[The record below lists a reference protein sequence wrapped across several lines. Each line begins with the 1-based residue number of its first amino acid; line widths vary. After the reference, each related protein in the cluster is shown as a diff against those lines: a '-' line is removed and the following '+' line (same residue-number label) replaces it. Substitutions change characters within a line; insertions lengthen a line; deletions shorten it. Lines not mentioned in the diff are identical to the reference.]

1 MKNYRIKKLL
11 LLAILAT
18 SMQINAETKEVQ
30 IKIKDNNIE
39 SLPHRS
45 ANIYSTDIIG
55 EYNPTNMTLTLTTSE
70 SFNNVEIIIY
80 KNNTIINSYKIDNI
94 ERYIELNL
102 KDSTPCGNYSITIN
116 TNNDFYYGHWLF

>member
-116 TNNDFYYGHWLF
+116 TNNDFYYGNWLF